1 MLALSVEAHRTGCAV
16 VVATGELD
24 LAGARRVL
32 DRMDRLVSEGRDRIV
47 LDMSGVAFCGAQAM
61 SALVRTRARAQ
72 RSGGWLRL
80 AAVPPHVRRV
90 FERTD
95 LDRLFPRYPD
105 VAAAATGR
113 AVPGGVAGVAGVV
126 GEARGAAA
134 GGGARTAA
142 GGASGRGAG
151 ASAAESGSRS
161 DGREVGRGRRMI
173 SRGGGRAD
181 GGRAVP
187 GDGARVPGD
196 GARAVPGDGA
206 RVAGGD
212 GRPASRDTASEPAG
226 ARSGAEETTP
236 DGDGRGRFER

>member
-72 RSGGWLRL
+72 RAGGWLRL

-105 VAAAATGR
+105 VASAATGR
-113 AVPGGVAGVAGVV
+113 AV
-126 GEARGAAA
+126 EARAAGDAARAVSGDTVSGGLVA
-134 GGGARTAA
+134 GGGAVSGGNGGRARRAA
-142 GGASGRGAG
+142 VGGRRVSRGGPAAAGDGAGPDVTPTPGPVTPGSVTPGSGGAS
-151 ASAAESGSRS
+151 
-161 DGREVGRGRRMI
+161 DGPV
-173 SRGGGRAD
+173 S
-181 GGRAVP
+181 P
-187 GDGARVPGD
+187 GDRGVVEREPPSHAR
-196 GARAVPGDGA
+196 
-206 RVAGGD
+206 
-212 GRPASRDTASEPAG
+212 
-226 ARSGAEETTP
+226 
-236 DGDGRGRFER
+236 

>member
-72 RSGGWLRL
+72 RAGGWLRL

-105 VAAAATGR
+105 VASAATGR
-113 AVPGGVAGVAGVV
+113 AVASGEERGAVGGVAGGAVDGVAG
-126 GEARGAAA
+126 GAVDGRPVDGRAVAGGAA
-134 GGGARTAA
+134 GGGAVAR
-142 GGASGRGAG
+142 
-151 ASAAESGSRS
+151 
-161 DGREVGRGRRMI
+161 DGRSVARGGRV
-173 SRGGGRAD
+173 SRGGRA
-181 GGRAVP
+181 A
-187 GDGARVPGD
+187 
-196 GARAVPGDGA
+196 
-206 RVAGGD
+206 
-212 GRPASRDTASEPAG
+212 
-226 ARSGAEETTP
+226 SGAGEGPGADEGP
-236 DGDGRGRFER
+236 VSAG

>member
-72 RSGGWLRL
+72 RAGGWLRL

-105 VAAAATGR
+105 VASAATGR
-113 AVPGGVAGVAGVV
+113 AAASGEEREEREKREEREERGAVDGVAGRAVDGRVV
-126 GEARGAAA
+126 DGAVDGRAVSRDGRAVARG
-134 GGGARTAA
+134 
-142 GGASGRGAG
+142 GR
-151 ASAAESGSRS
+151 
-161 DGREVGRGRRMI
+161 V
-173 SRGGGRAD
+173 SRGGGRAAS
-181 GGRAVP
+181 GS
-187 GDGARVPGD
+187 GAREADEGPVS
-196 GARAVPGDGA
+196 
-206 RVAGGD
+206 AG
-212 GRPASRDTASEPAG
+212 
-226 ARSGAEETTP
+226 
-236 DGDGRGRFER
+236 

>member
-72 RSGGWLRL
+72 RAGGWLRL

-105 VAAAATGR
+105 VASAATGR
-113 AVPGGVAGVAGVV
+113 AVASGVV
-126 GEARGAAA
+126 
-134 GGGARTAA
+134 
-142 GGASGRGAG
+142 ASGSG
-151 ASAAESGSRS
+151 ASAAVKGGAVEG
-161 DGREVGRGRRMI
+161 GAVEGVGRSRVRRA
-173 SRGGGRAD
+173 RVGED
-181 GGRAVP
+181 GGSAVS
-187 GDGARVPGD
+187 
-196 GARAVPGDGA
+196 
-206 RVAGGD
+206 GGD
-212 GRPASRDTASEPAG
+212 RGVVEREPPSQ
-226 ARSGAEETTP
+226 AR
-236 DGDGRGRFER
+236 

>member
-72 RSGGWLRL
+72 RAGGWLRL

-105 VAAAATGR
+105 VASAATGR
-113 AVPGGVAGVAGVV
+113 AAASGEERGAVDGAAGRVVDGVPGGAVDGRAVDGVAGGRAVA
-126 GEARGAAA
+126 GAA
-134 GGGARTAA
+134 GGGT
-142 GGASGRGAG
+142 
-151 ASAAESGSRS
+151 GSR
-161 DGREVGRGRRMI
+161 DGRAVARAGRV
-173 SRGGGRAD
+173 SRGGGRA
-181 GGRAVP
+181 
-187 GDGARVPGD
+187 
-196 GARAVPGDGA
+196 
-206 RVAGGD
+206 
-212 GRPASRDTASEPAG
+212 ASDAG
-226 ARSGAEETTP
+226 AGERPGADEGP
-236 DGDGRGRFER
+236 VSAG

>member
-72 RSGGWLRL
+72 RAGGWLRL

-105 VAAAATGR
+105 VASAATGR
-113 AVPGGVAGVAGVV
+113 AVASGAPAAGAVAS
-126 GEARGAAA
+126 GAASGAVGSSA
-134 GGGARTAA
+134 GGR
-142 GGASGRGAG
+142 AG
-151 ASAAESGSRS
+151 ASAAVSGQVV
-161 DGREVGRGRRMI
+161 GGEGRGRR
-173 SRGGGRAD
+173 RR
-181 GGRAVP
+181 
-187 GDGARVPGD
+187 ARVGEEAGPSVSAGD
-196 GARAVPGDGA
+196 RGVVEREPPSQAR
-206 RVAGGD
+206 
-212 GRPASRDTASEPAG
+212 
-226 ARSGAEETTP
+226 
-236 DGDGRGRFER
+236 

>member
-32 DRMDRLVSEGRDRIV
+32 DRMDRLVTEGRDRIV

-105 VAAAATGR
+105 VASAATGR
-113 AVPGGVAGVAGVV
+113 AVPS
-126 GEARGAAA
+126 GEG
-134 GGGARTAA
+134 RTASRVDGRA
-142 GGASGRGAG
+142 ASGG
-151 ASAAESGSRS
+151 
-161 DGREVGRGRRMI
+161 DGRV
-173 SRGGGRAD
+173 A
-181 GGRAVP
+181 
-187 GDGARVPGD
+187 
-196 GARAVPGDGA
+196 
-206 RVAGGD
+206 AGGD
-212 GRPASRDTASEPAG
+212 GRAVPSGDGRAG
-226 ARSGAEETTP
+226 SDGDGRAMP
-236 DGDGRGRFER
+236 DGDGRVASGGDGRAVSGGDQGVVERKPPSQAR

>member
-105 VAAAATGR
+105 VASAATGR
-113 AVPGGVAGVAGVV
+113 AVPGGVAGVTGVV

-134 GGGARTAA
+134 GGGARTA
-142 GGASGRGAG
+142 G
-151 ASAAESGSRS
+151 
-161 DGREVGRGRRMI
+161 VGGRRVV
-173 SRGGGRAD
+173 SRGGGRAVSGGD
-181 GGRAVP
+181 GRA
-187 GDGARVPGD
+187 
-196 GARAVPGDGA
+196 
-206 RVAGGD
+206 AGGD
-212 GRPASRDTASEPAG
+212 GRPGSRDTASAPGG
-226 ARSGAEETTP
+226 ARSGSRDVEADAGGARSVAEDTSPE
-236 DGDGRGRFER
+236 GDGRGRFER

>member
-72 RSGGWLRL
+72 RAGGWLRL

-105 VAAAATGR
+105 VASAATGR
-113 AVPGGVAGVAGVV
+113 AAASGQAGAS
-126 GEARGAAA
+126 GAEA
-134 GGGARTAA
+134 GGGAVD
-142 GGASGRGAG
+142 GVV
-151 ASAAESGSRS
+151 
-161 DGREVGRGRRMI
+161 DGRAVDGV
-173 SRGGGRAD
+173 A
-181 GGRAVP
+181 GGRAVA
-187 GDGARVPGD
+187 GGAAG
-196 GARAVPGDGA
+196 GRAVGGSAVGGGAVARGRVSRGGRRAVQVDGEG
-206 RVAGGD
+206 VGSG
-212 GRPASRDTASEPAG
+212 EG
-226 ARSGAEETTP
+226 ARSGEGVGSDEGPVSA
-236 DGDGRGRFER
+236 GW

>member
-1 MLALSVEAHRTGCAV
+1 MKGSGMLALSVEAHRTGCAV

-105 VAAAATGR
+105 VASAATGR
-113 AVPGGVAGVAGVV
+113 AVPGGVAGVV

-134 GGGARTAA
+134 GGGARTA
-142 GGASGRGAG
+142 G
-151 ASAAESGSRS
+151 
-161 DGREVGRGRRMI
+161 VGGRRVV
-173 SRGGGRAD
+173 SRGGGRAVSGGD
-181 GGRAVP
+181 GRA
-187 GDGARVPGD
+187 
-196 GARAVPGDGA
+196 
-206 RVAGGD
+206 AGGD
-212 GRPASRDTASEPAG
+212 GRPGSRDTASAPGG
-226 ARSGAEETTP
+226 ARSGSRDAASAPGGARSGSRDVDADAGGARSVAEDTSPE
-236 DGDGRGRFER
+236 GDGRGRFER

>member
-72 RSGGWLRL
+72 RAGGWLRL

-105 VAAAATGR
+105 VASAATGR
-113 AVPGGVAGVAGVV
+113 AVAAGAGGAAKGVAGSGPV
-126 GEARGAAA
+126 AA
-134 GGGARTAA
+134 G
-142 GGASGRGAG
+142 S
-151 ASAAESGSRS
+151 
-161 DGREVGRGRRMI
+161 
-173 SRGGGRAD
+173 
-181 GGRAVP
+181 
-187 GDGARVPGD
+187 
-196 GARAVPGDGA
+196 
-206 RVAGGD
+206 VAGGPAAVV
-212 GRPASRDTASEPAG
+212 GRSRVRRAGMGEEGGPSVSGGDRGVVEREPPSQ
-226 ARSGAEETTP
+226 AR
-236 DGDGRGRFER
+236 

>member
-1 MLALSVEAHRTGCAV
+1 MTTSTAGWREGIGMLALSVEAHRTGCAV

-72 RSGGWLRL
+72 RAGGWLRL

-105 VAAAATGR
+105 VASAASGR
-113 AVPGGVAGVAGVV
+113 AVPSGEQQRAAAAGAVGDAGSGAGMGGASSRGEGAGAGSA
-126 GEARGAAA
+126 GARGA
-134 GGGARTAA
+134 GGGSAGAADGVRTVSPGRRVSRRGS
-142 GGASGRGAG
+142 GGA
-151 ASAAESGSRS
+151 AAP
-161 DGREVGRGRRMI
+161 
-173 SRGGGRAD
+173 
-181 GGRAVP
+181 AVS
-187 GDGARVPGD
+187 
-196 GARAVPGDGA
+196 
-206 RVAGGD
+206 GGD
-212 GRPASRDTASEPAG
+212 RGVVEEPPSQ
-226 ARSGAEETTP
+226 AR
-236 DGDGRGRFER
+236 

>member
-72 RSGGWLRL
+72 RAGGWLRL

-95 LDRLFPRYPD
+95 LERLFPRYAD
-105 VAAAATGR
+105 VASAASGR
-113 AVPGGVAGVAGVV
+113 VVPAAV
-126 GEARGAAA
+126 ERGAAA
-134 GGGARTAA
+134 GGDARAVS
-142 GGASGRGAG
+142 GGAVSGSVSRQGRATVGRGGRVVSRGAG
-151 ASAAESGSRS
+151 RAGSGE
-161 DGREVGRGRRMI
+161 GGRG
-173 SRGGGRAD
+173 G
-181 GGRAVP
+181 AVSS
-187 GDGARVPGD
+187 AE
-196 GARAVPGDGA
+196 
-206 RVAGGD
+206 
-212 GRPASRDTASEPAG
+212 GRPVR
-226 ARSGAEETTP
+226 
-236 DGDGRGRFER
+236 DGDGRVGLGSVGPVVEEPDSEGDGRVGSGHAGSGGDGITPVSGGDRGVVEREPPSQAR

>member
-1 MLALSVEAHRTGCAV
+1 MTTSAIGWREGIGMLALSVEAHRTGCAV

-72 RSGGWLRL
+72 RAGGWLRL

-105 VAAAATGR
+105 VASAATGR
-113 AVPGGVAGVAGVV
+113 AVAS
-126 GEARGAAA
+126 GEERGAAA
-134 GGGARTAA
+134 GGGARAVSGVTVSRDGRVAAA
-142 GGASGRGAG
+142 GRGGR
-151 ASAAESGSRS
+151 
-161 DGREVGRGRRMI
+161 VV
-173 SRGGGRAD
+173 SRGGRPAAAGDAGRAGSGRD
-181 GGRAVP
+181 GRAVP
-187 GDGARVPGD
+187 VD
-196 GARAVPGDGA
+196 
-206 RVAGGD
+206 D
-212 GRPASRDTASEPAG
+212 GRVG
-226 ARSGAEETTP
+226 SGE
-236 DGDGRGRFER
+236 DGHGGGGW

>member
-1 MLALSVEAHRTGCAV
+1 MTTSTAGWREGIGMLALSVEAHRTGCAV

-72 RSGGWLRL
+72 RAGGWLRL

-105 VAAAATGR
+105 VASAASGR
-113 AVPGGVAGVAGVV
+113 VAASEVVAAS
-126 GEARGAAA
+126 GEERGAAS
-134 GGGARTAA
+134 GRPVGGA
-142 GGASGRGAG
+142 ASGRPVGGAVGG
-151 ASAAESGSRS
+151 AVSGRP
-161 DGREVGRGRRMI
+161 V
-173 SRGGGRAD
+173 
-181 GGRAVP
+181 GGRAVGDAVIGDGVVGAGAVSDGSA
-187 GDGARVPGD
+187 GDGAGGDPADGRRRRVS
-196 GARAVPGDGA
+196 RAVSSGDRGVVEREPPSQA
-206 RVAGGD
+206 R
-212 GRPASRDTASEPAG
+212 
-226 ARSGAEETTP
+226 
-236 DGDGRGRFER
+236 

>member
-72 RSGGWLRL
+72 RAGGWLRL

-105 VAAAATGR
+105 VASAATGR
-113 AVPGGVAGVAGVV
+113 AVASGAPAAGAVASGAASGAV
-126 GEARGAAA
+126 GSAAASGAVGSAA
-134 GGGARTAA
+134 GGR
-142 GGASGRGAG
+142 AG
-151 ASAAESGSRS
+151 ASAAVSGQVV
-161 DGREVGRGRRMI
+161 GGEGRGRR
-173 SRGGGRAD
+173 RR
-181 GGRAVP
+181 
-187 GDGARVPGD
+187 ARVGEEAGPSVSAGD
-196 GARAVPGDGA
+196 RGVVEREPPSQAR
-206 RVAGGD
+206 
-212 GRPASRDTASEPAG
+212 
-226 ARSGAEETTP
+226 
-236 DGDGRGRFER
+236 

>member
-1 MLALSVEAHRTGCAV
+1 MTTSTAGWREGVGMLALSVEAHRTGCAV

-72 RSGGWLRL
+72 RAGGWLRL

-105 VAAAATGR
+105 VASAASGR
-113 AVPGGVAGVAGVV
+113 AVPASVSGSGSGSGGEQHGVGAGAGAGAGVGS
-126 GEARGAAA
+126 
-134 GGGARTAA
+134 
-142 GGASGRGAG
+142 ASAVSSGRRVSRRGAG
-151 ASAAESGSRS
+151 ERGAGSGGAGSP
-161 DGREVGRGRRMI
+161 
-173 SRGGGRAD
+173 
-181 GGRAVP
+181 AVS
-187 GDGARVPGD
+187 
-196 GARAVPGDGA
+196 
-206 RVAGGD
+206 GGD
-212 GRPASRDTASEPAG
+212 RGV
-226 ARSGAEETTP
+226 AEEP
-236 DGDGRGRFER
+236 PSQAR

>member
-1 MLALSVEAHRTGCAV
+1 MKSRLELPGGAKSTAWRREGIGMLALSVESHRTGCAV

-72 RSGGWLRL
+72 RAGGWLRL

-105 VAAAATGR
+105 VASAATGR
-113 AVPGGVAGVAGVV
+113 AVARAEEKPGQRMGEQGVV
-126 GEARGAAA
+126 GGRVV
-134 GGGARTAA
+134 GGGAV
-142 GGASGRGAG
+142 GGAG
-151 ASAAESGSRS
+151 AVGGGVGGGAVGGAGGRVSRGSR
-161 DGREVGRGRRMI
+161 
-173 SRGGGRAD
+173 GRA
-181 GGRAVP
+181 RP
-187 GDGARVPGD
+187 GADEGPVT
-196 GARAVPGDGA
+196 
-206 RVAGGD
+206 AGW
-212 GRPASRDTASEPAG
+212 
-226 ARSGAEETTP
+226 
-236 DGDGRGRFER
+236 

>member
-32 DRMDRLVSEGRDRIV
+32 DRMDRLITEGRDRVV

-72 RSGGWLRL
+72 RAGGWLRL

-105 VAAAATGR
+105 VVSAATGR
-113 AVPGGVAGVAGVV
+113 AVTSVEERAAATARAASGGDGRVVSTGAVV
-126 GEARGAAA
+126 GDGRAAA
-134 GGGARTAA
+134 
-142 GGASGRGAG
+142 
-151 ASAAESGSRS
+151 
-161 DGREVGRGRRMI
+161 GRGRRVV
-173 SRGGGRAD
+173 SRGGGRPGPGGDARGGAED
-181 GGRAVP
+181 GRAGAS
-187 GDGARVPGD
+187 GDGKVG
-196 GARAVPGDGA
+196 
-206 RVAGGD
+206 
-212 GRPASRDTASEPAG
+212 
-226 ARSGAEETTP
+226 SGW
-236 DGDGRGRFER
+236 

>member
-105 VAAAATGR
+105 VASAATGR
-113 AVPGGVAGVAGVV
+113 AAARTEERVVARLEEKPAERLGEQGVAGGRVVGGGVV
-126 GEARGAAA
+126 
-134 GGGARTAA
+134 
-142 GGASGRGAG
+142 
-151 ASAAESGSRS
+151 
-161 DGREVGRGRRMI
+161 RGRV
-173 SRGGGRAD
+173 SRGGRESVRPGAD
-181 GGRAVP
+181 EGPVS
-187 GDGARVPGD
+187 
-196 GARAVPGDGA
+196 
-206 RVAGGD
+206 AGW
-212 GRPASRDTASEPAG
+212 
-226 ARSGAEETTP
+226 
-236 DGDGRGRFER
+236 

>member
-32 DRMDRLVSEGRDRIV
+32 DRMDRLVTEGRDRIV

-105 VAAAATGR
+105 VASAATGR
-113 AVPGGVAGVAGVV
+113 VVPNGGDRALSSRDGRAVSAGGDRAVSRGGERAVPGD
-126 GEARGAAA
+126 
-134 GGGARTAA
+134 
-142 GGASGRGAG
+142 
-151 ASAAESGSRS
+151 
-161 DGREVGRGRRMI
+161 DGRAV
-173 SRGGGRAD
+173 SGGD
-181 GGRAVP
+181 GRAVP
-187 GDGARVPGD
+187 GDD
-196 GARAVPGDGA
+196 GRALS
-206 RVAGGD
+206 GGD
-212 GRPASRDTASEPAG
+212 GRVVSSGEQGVVERKPPSQ
-226 ARSGAEETTP
+226 AR
-236 DGDGRGRFER
+236 

>member
-16 VVATGELD
+16 VVAIGELD

-47 LDMSGVAFCGAQAM
+47 LDMAGVAFCGAQAM

-105 VAAAATGR
+105 VTSAATGR
-113 AVPGGVAGVAGVV
+113 VVPGVV
-126 GEARGAAA
+126 GRGGSGVDGHAGSGGDGPAAA
-134 GGGARTAA
+134 GR
-142 GGASGRGAG
+142 
-151 ASAAESGSRS
+151 
-161 DGREVGRGRRMI
+161 DGQVV
-173 SRGGGRAD
+173 S
-181 GGRAVP
+181 
-187 GDGARVPGD
+187 
-196 GARAVPGDGA
+196 
-206 RVAGGD
+206 GGD
-212 GRPASRDTASEPAG
+212 RGVVERKPPSQ
-226 ARSGAEETTP
+226 AR
-236 DGDGRGRFER
+236 

>member
-47 LDMSGVAFCGAQAM
+47 LDMAGVAFCGAQAM

-105 VAAAATGR
+105 VTSAATGR
-113 AVPGGVAGVAGVV
+113 VVP
-126 GEARGAAA
+126 
-134 GGGARTAA
+134 
-142 GGASGRGAG
+142 
-151 ASAAESGSRS
+151 
-161 DGREVGRGRRMI
+161 
-173 SRGGGRAD
+173 
-181 GGRAVP
+181 
-187 GDGARVPGD
+187 
-196 GARAVPGDGA
+196 
-206 RVAGGD
+206 GGD
-212 GRPASRDTASEPAG
+212 GRGGAG
-226 ARSGAEETTP
+226 AVGRVVPGV
-236 DGDGRGRFER
+236 DGRGGAGADGRGGPGAVGRVVPGADGRGGAGVDGHAGSGGAGPAAAGRDGQVVSGGDRGVVEREPPSQAR

>member
-1 MLALSVEAHRTGCAV
+1 MTTSTAGWREGVGMLALSVEAHRTGCAV

-72 RSGGWLRL
+72 RAGGWLRL

-105 VAAAATGR
+105 VASAASGRVVPASVSVPVSDGEKQRAAGAGTG
-113 AVPGGVAGVAGVV
+113 GGT
-126 GEARGAAA
+126 AA
-134 GGGARTAA
+134 GGG
-142 GGASGRGAG
+142 GGAGAGAGAAVGGSAVSGRRVSRRGAG
-151 ASAAESGSRS
+151 ERRAGSGGAGSP
-161 DGREVGRGRRMI
+161 
-173 SRGGGRAD
+173 
-181 GGRAVP
+181 AVS
-187 GDGARVPGD
+187 
-196 GARAVPGDGA
+196 
-206 RVAGGD
+206 GGD
-212 GRPASRDTASEPAG
+212 RGVVEEPPSQ
-226 ARSGAEETTP
+226 AR
-236 DGDGRGRFER
+236 

>member
-32 DRMDRLVSEGRDRIV
+32 DRMDRLITEGRDRVV
-47 LDMSGVAFCGAQAM
+47 LDMAGVAFCGAQAM

-105 VAAAATGR
+105 VASAATGR
-113 AVPGGVAGVAGVV
+113 AVPAGEPRAVPGAGP
-126 GEARGAAA
+126 RAAA
-134 GGGARTAA
+134 GGP
-142 GGASGRGAG
+142 
-151 ASAAESGSRS
+151 
-161 DGREVGRGRRMI
+161 
-173 SRGGGRAD
+173 
-181 GGRAVP
+181 RAVP
-187 GDGARVPGD
+187 AAEPGAGPDGGTGAPARRTVSRNERRALPGGVP
-196 GARAVPGDGA
+196 AP
-206 RVAGGD
+206 D
-212 GRPASRDTASEPAG
+212 GRSVSSGDRGVAEREPPSQ
-226 ARSGAEETTP
+226 AR
-236 DGDGRGRFER
+236 

>member
-1 MLALSVEAHRTGCAV
+1 MKGIGMLALSVEAHRTGCAV

-32 DRMDRLVSEGRDRIV
+32 DRMDRLVTEGRDRIV

-105 VAAAATGR
+105 VASAATGR
-113 AVPGGVAGVAGVV
+113 AVPS
-126 GEARGAAA
+126 GEG
-134 GGGARTAA
+134 RTASRVDGRA
-142 GGASGRGAG
+142 ASGG
-151 ASAAESGSRS
+151 
-161 DGREVGRGRRMI
+161 DGRV
-173 SRGGGRAD
+173 A
-181 GGRAVP
+181 
-187 GDGARVPGD
+187 
-196 GARAVPGDGA
+196 
-206 RVAGGD
+206 AGGD
-212 GRPASRDTASEPAG
+212 GRAVPSGDGRAG
-226 ARSGAEETTP
+226 SDGDGRAMP
-236 DGDGRGRFER
+236 DGDGRVASGGDGRAVSGGDQGVVERKPPSQAR